1 MGLVR
6 NLKKTL
12 SNLAEKILVELS
24 YHYIKQ
30 RAKQT
35 SKRRDNYSSTESSP
49 NPLTTECQHTTIA
62 TSSTG
67 TSEKIIMETQTEPVV
82 HVRDWAVDKIE
93 YLTQH
98 GNAVDQLNA
107 LAIIDE
113 FHEWLNIPDG
123 TQELDYL
130 CLEDQDW
137 TEDQE
142 IDIR

>member
-1 MGLVR
+1 MGPVR
-6 NLKKTL
+6 NLKKML
-12 SNLAEKILVELS
+12 KSSVEKLLLELS

-35 SKRRDNYSSTESSP
+35 SKRPDDSSP
-49 NPLTTECQHTTIA
+49 TMSSQKPLTTEPPPSTIA

-82 HVRDWAVDKIE
+82 QVRDWAVDKIE
-93 YLTQH
+93 TLTQH

-113 FHEWLNIPDG
+113 FHEWLDIPEG